1 MFGLIIFVV
10 VLSIIGGLF
19 SRPRYGYYRSRIY
32 PFGGF
37 SPWGMGY
44 RHHGPMCHGHHHPHM
59 HMHHHMGHGHHHHMG
74 HGPMGHGRMW

>member
-10 VLSIIGGLF
+10 VLSIISGLF
-19 SRPRYGYYRSRIY
+19 SRPRYGYYRPRID
-32 PFGGF
+32 PFWGLGG
-37 SPWGMGY
+37 WGMGY